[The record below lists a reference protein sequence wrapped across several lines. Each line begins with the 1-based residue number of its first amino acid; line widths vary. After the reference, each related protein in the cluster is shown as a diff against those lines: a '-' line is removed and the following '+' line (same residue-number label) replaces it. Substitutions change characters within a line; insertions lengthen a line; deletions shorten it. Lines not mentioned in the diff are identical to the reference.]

1 LALFREEKHQMMA
14 REKILVVDDDLHH
27 LSKIYL
33 ALIHRRFK
41 AEACNNPEEIPARI
55 KRFKPSVIILD
66 SEEYRKINNKLRIPA
81 IVMSA
86 QQSSENPLSYG
97 DLLLKKPVSADVLIK
112 LVERLI

>member
-1 LALFREEKHQMMA
+1 MA

-66 SEEYRKINNKLRIPA
+66 SEQYYKINNKLRIPA
-81 IVMSA
+81 IVMLA
-86 QQSSENPLSYG
+86 RQAPEYPLAYG
-97 DLLLKKPVSADVLIK
+97 DLSLKKPVTAEVLIK
-112 LVERLI
+112 TVERLI